1 MELKVKILQYCV
13 IVLFLFS
20 CSYYSFKGSLPAHIN
35 NINISPIINNSTDYL
50 AMDVLE
56 SEVYNRLLKENILKL
71 VDLGSANSKLDIIV
85 NSVTD
90 KPYTYSSSNQV
101 LYEVVDEWRITIK
114 AKISWHDLLEDKIIF
129 SKEISSF
136 GIYSA
141 IRDDISNDGLDNDS
155 DGLIDSDDD
164 DEYGPPR
171 DSAIKIAAKKLSE
184 NIIANI
190 NSTW

>member
-1 MELKVKILQYCV
+1 MELKVKILQYCL
-13 IVLFLFS
+13 ITLLAFS
-20 CSYYSFKGSLPAHIN
+20 CSYYSFKGSLPSHIN
-35 NINISPIINNSTDYL
+35 NINVSPIVNNSTEYL
-50 AMDVLE
+50 AMDILE
-56 SEVYNRLLKENILKL
+56 SEVYNTLLKENILKL
-71 VDLGSANSKLDIIV
+71 VELDSANSKLDIII

-90 KPYTYSSSNQV
+90 KPYTYSSNSQV
-101 LYEVVDEWRITIK
+101 VYEIVDEWRITIK
-114 AKISWHDLLEDKIIF
+114 AKISWYDLSENRMIF

-136 GIYSA
+136 GIYST
-141 IRDDISNDGLDNDS
+141 IRNDISNDGLDNDS